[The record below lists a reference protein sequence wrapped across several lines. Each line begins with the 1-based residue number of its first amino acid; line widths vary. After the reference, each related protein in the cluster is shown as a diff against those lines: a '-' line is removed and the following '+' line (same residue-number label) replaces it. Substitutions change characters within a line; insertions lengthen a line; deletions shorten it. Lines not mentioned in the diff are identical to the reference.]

1 MELDS
6 EERSKSCV
14 RFSRKERERE
24 EGREEERL
32 GPDFHRDLAF
42 FRHRG
47 RCASTLTRV
56 GRRLIIAS
64 LVEEEERKKK
74 GKKKEESFRTTVCI
88 PVTVDRASS
97 PPYLYHRLIMD
108 HYPTRFVRRLNEPG
122 MPEYESADVFTD
134 YSKASLSLFLSL
146 SFSSTYTHAQ
156 AHRRA
161 RHGVARGA
169 FVVANPWSWHSFTA
183 MRRNADA
190 SY

>member
-1 MELDS
+1 M
-6 EERSKSCV
+6 
-14 RFSRKERERE
+14 
-24 EGREEERL
+24 

-134 YSKASLSLFLSL
+134 YSKASLSLSFYLSL
-146 SFSSTYTHAQ
+146 S
-156 AHRRA
+156 RA
-161 RHGVARGA
+161 RAGAQTCASRCCARGLCCCESL
-169 FVVANPWSWHSFTA
+169 VVAFFHG
-183 MRRNADA
+183 DA
-190 SY
+190 TKRGRELLIIGGRGFRKSIGPRCPSR